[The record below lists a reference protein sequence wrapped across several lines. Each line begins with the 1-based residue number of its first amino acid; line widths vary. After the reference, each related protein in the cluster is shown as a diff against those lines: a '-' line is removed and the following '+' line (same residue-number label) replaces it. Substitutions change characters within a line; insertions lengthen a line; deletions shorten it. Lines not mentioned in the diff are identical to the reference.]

1 MKKKIGILGG
11 TFDPPH
17 IGHLIIANEVLHHE
31 KLDEIWFMPNQEPP
45 HKIKTGTVSNENRL
59 QMLKL
64 AIKGH
69 SQFQIQPIELMR
81 KGKSY
86 TYETM
91 KILKEAHPDL
101 AFHFIIG
108 ADMVEYLP
116 KWYKI
121 EELIQMVQFIS
132 VNRPDYKLETDY
144 AIRYVEV
151 PSVHISSNLIRNRLK
166 NGETIQYLVKEEVKS
181 YIEENHLY
189 ET

>member
-59 QMLKL
+59 QMLQL
-64 AIKGH
+64 AVQDHK
-69 SQFQIQPIELMR
+69 QFHVQPIELSR

-91 KILKEAHPDL
+91 KILSESYPDL
-101 AFHFIIG
+101 LFHFIIG

-121 EELIQMVQFIS
+121 EELIKMVQFIS
-132 VNRPDYKLETDY
+132 VNRPTYKNDTEY
-144 AIRYVEV
+144 PIRYVEV
-151 PSVHISSNLIRNRLK
+151 PAINISSNLIRSRLK
-166 NGETIQYLVKEEVKS
+166 KGESIQYLVKDEVKS
-181 YIEENHLY
+181 YIEENGLY